1 MVWLGFI
8 YRLLCDLI
16 MLSLNICGHVSL
28 TPKRKTL
35 IRSLLHSLLFRFIP
49 FQTDRLGIFLRI

>member
-35 IRSLLHSLLFRFIP
+35 IRSLLHSLLFRFN
-49 FQTDRLGIFLRI
+49 QTDRLGTISTI